1 MFDAVLENDLNSESP
16 IGKSVS
22 DSFREIAQ
30 KNNIGLVY
38 TKIISFEEMLNLPFL
53 HENKLCKVRKFFVKW
68 SIQPVNKRGKT
79 RFHSSLNKE
88 LQGRVT

>member
-38 TKIISFEEMLNLPFL
+38 TMNEWNRVFPLLFTGWIDHFTKNLRTL
-53 HENKLCKVRKFFVKW
+53 
-68 SIQPVNKRGKT
+68 Q
-79 RFHSSLNKE
+79 SLFSCTE
-88 LQGRVT
+88 R